1 MLQDRK
7 TVSDSTFDEC
17 VSQALCISFFIVF
30 FVGGFVDCA
39 VRAGAVALNVV
50 SPVHFWE

>member
-30 FVGGFVDCA
+30 WLVGLLIDGCGRVRVD
-39 VRAGAVALNVV
+39 
-50 SPVHFWE
+50 

>member
-1 MLQDRK
+1 MIQDRK

-39 VRAGAVALNVV
+39 MRVVAVATHI
-50 SPVHFWE
+50 VHRVRFWE

>member
-17 VSQALCISFFIVF
+17 VSQVLCISFFIVF
-30 FVGGFVDCA
+30 FVGGFVVCGM
-39 VRAGAVALNVV
+39 RAGAVTLNVV
-50 SPVHFWE
+50 NSVHFWE

>member
-1 MLQDRK
+1 MIQDRK

-39 VRAGAVALNVV
+39 VRAGAVATDIVH
-50 SPVHFWE
+50 PVCFWE